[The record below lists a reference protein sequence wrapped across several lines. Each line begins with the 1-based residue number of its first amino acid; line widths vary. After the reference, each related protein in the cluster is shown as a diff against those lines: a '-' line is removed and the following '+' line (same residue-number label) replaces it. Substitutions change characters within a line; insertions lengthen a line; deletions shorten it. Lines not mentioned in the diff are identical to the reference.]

1 MEDRKKL
8 AMLGIS
14 ILSAVLV
21 IGGTIFYF
29 GNKTDAPVEETAI
42 VQETDIE
49 VEEEIVEQEEVVD
62 WQLVRVEGVRL
73 KTTSDTVLRS
83 KPKDDAEVL
92 TQVAKDLVFDEDF
105 VVFDMEN
112 NATGYSQITVDG
124 ISGYIKDYEYVVE
137 DMTEAIEG
145 VSEDSTIEVQQEEVK
160 ETADIEPEPE
170 VQEPEVAPEVAQE
183 VASEVSP
190 EPQDPVVPEPE
201 PVVEP
206 EPAPSPAPAP
216 ATPNVEV
223 KTEQQ
228 VQSDIDSSVADDLA
242 ALGIS
247 AEQYSDWQN
256 SINYNSNVESS
267 YSGSV
272 ISSDNFSFY

>member
-1 MEDRKKL
+1 MADRKKL

-112 NATGYSQITVDG
+112 NSTGYSQITVDG
-124 ISGYIKDYEYVVE
+124 ISGYIKDYEYVIDEVAE
-137 DMTEAIEG
+137 SIEG
-145 VSEDSTIEVQQEEVK
+145 VSEDSTIEVVEEKQAESIMEVV
-160 ETADIEPEPE
+160 EEEE
-170 VQEPEVAPEVAQE
+170 VQEVVE
-183 VASEVSP
+183 
-190 EPQDPVVPEPE
+190 EPQDLIVPEPDR
-201 PVVEP
+201 VVEP
-206 EPAPSPAPAP
+206 EPASSPAPAP

-228 VQSDIDSSVADDLA
+228 VQNTDAAMAEALA
-242 ALGIS
+242 KMGMTVDEYNS
-247 AEQYSDWQN
+247 WQN
-256 SINYNSNVESS
+256 SITESVAVEREATN
-267 YSGSV
+267 V
-272 ISSDNFSFY
+272 ISSLGIGLN